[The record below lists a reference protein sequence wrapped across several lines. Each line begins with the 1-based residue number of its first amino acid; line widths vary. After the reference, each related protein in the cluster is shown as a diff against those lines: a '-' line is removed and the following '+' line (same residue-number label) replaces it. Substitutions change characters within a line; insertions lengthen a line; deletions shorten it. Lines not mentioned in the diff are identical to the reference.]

1 MIIAALTLINLAG
14 FAITAFDKRKARKR
28 QWRTPEKTFFLIALL
43 GGAPGVYAGML
54 LFRHKTRHWYFVLGI
69 PGIFLIQAAIAY
81 LVFRLLRT

>member
-14 FAITAFDKRKARKR
+14 FAITAFDKQKARKR
-28 QWRTPEKTFFLIALL
+28 KWRTPEKTFFLIALL
-43 GGAPGVYAGML
+43 GGAPGVYAAML

-81 LVFRLLRT
+81 FLFAR